1 MRRLPVPLRVV
12 ARCGLPALLT
22 LVACAY
28 PVRGT
33 TLAAVQ
39 GSPQALQQ
47 PNDVYRVVF
56 RGATIPPRTR
66 DGVAWDDDGSPP
78 DVVARLYRG
87 QELLLE
93 VPATNESLEATFPEA
108 PSANLRLPRNEELR
122 LELWDEDGISE
133 RPIGIWRGQGLPR
146 SALPGADARVMLEGR
161 AQLMFRI
168 VQPEMHRGTGIPEF
182 EVRKD
187 ALVVREVLAFS
198 PAGRAGVRPGDRI
211 VAIGDDLV
219 ATVGGNRAASLLSR
233 AGTRRGTVLRLL
245 REETPLEVELD
256 GDYVWLAQ

>member
-1 MRRLPVPLRVV
+1 MRRLP
-12 ARCGLPALLT
+12 AAALPSALLV

-39 GSPQALQQ
+39 GHPDAMQR
-47 PNDVYRVVF
+47 PDDVYRVVF
-56 RGATIPPRTR
+56 RNATVPPRTR
-66 DGVAWDDDGSPP
+66 DGVEWDDDGSPP

-87 QELLLE
+87 EELLLE
-93 VPATNESLEATFPEA
+93 VPAVDESLEATFPEA
-108 PSANLRLPRNEELR
+108 PSANLRLPRNAPLR
-122 LELWDEDGISE
+122 LELWDDDGITE

-146 SALPGADARVMLEGR
+146 TALPGADARVTLEGR
-161 AQLMFRI
+161 AQLVFRI
-168 VQPEMHRGTGIPEF
+168 IEPEMHRGTGIPEF

-187 ALVVREVLAFS
+187 ALVVREVIAFS

-211 VAIGDDLV
+211 VAIGDETV
-219 ATVGGNRAASLLSR
+219 AAVGGNRAASLLSR
-233 AGTRRGTVLRLL
+233 AGSRRGTVLRLE
-245 REETPLEVELD
+245 REEVPLEVELD